1 MRSFSGP
8 RAWHRPRYG
17 ERMRLALT
25 ALTAALVVLSL
36 TSIGCSAEVTEDVAD
51 DSIAAAD
58 SSEEGLTGSQPV
70 GTELVTTA
78 AVNFRTG
85 PSTSSAVIRVLPA
98 GTRVASGSATPQN
111 GFYGI
116 TTGGRTGWVHG
127 AYLRSGT
134 ATGGTPD
141 TTPPAGTISS
151 RGQDQM
157 RRIVPFAD
165 ANHSGAS
172 RGRCFQYVWGY
183 LWKSGYG
190 DINEYNDAPD
200 MGSAEARMFAEYMN
214 RGTNAARW
222 GLQRLPLTNP
232 YDAPRGAVVV
242 VAAGS
247 PGTAHPTA
255 GDIAIAAGGGR
266 FINDGP
272 NMGYGGSRDAFTR
285 GGGRVLGIYV
295 PR

>member
-1 MRSFSGP
+1 MITRNIRKAS
-8 RAWHRPRYG
+8 WVVV
-17 ERMRLALT
+17 AL
-25 ALTAALVVLSL
+25 LLSVSAA
-36 TSIGCSAEVTEDVAD
+36 GCSAELEGAPEGDG
-51 DSIAAAD
+51 
-58 SSEEGLTGSQPV
+58 SSEEGLTGSVAV
-70 GTELVTTA
+70 GTELVTTTV
-78 AVNFRTG
+78 VNHRAS
-85 PSTSSAVIRVLPA
+85 PSTSAAILQVIPA
-98 GTRVASGSATPQN
+98 GTKVRVGAAAPNAGW
-111 GFYGI
+111 YGI
-116 TTGGRTGWVHG
+116 TWNGQTGWVFG
-127 AYLRSGT
+127 QYLAASGT
-134 ATGGTPD
+134 TPSN
-141 TTPPAGTISS
+141 PSNPSNPSGSISS

-157 RRIVPFAD
+157 SRVVTYAD
-165 ANHSGAS
+165 RNHSGGS

-190 DINEYNDAPD
+190 NIDSYNDAPD

-214 RGTNAARW
+214 RGNNAQTW
-222 GLQRLPLTNP
+222 GLQRLSLTNP

-272 NMGYGGSRDAFTR
+272 NMGYGGSRQAFVN

>member
-1 MRSFSGP
+1 MNIRKGS
-8 RAWHRPRYG
+8 WVV
-17 ERMRLALT
+17 
-25 ALTAALVVLSL
+25 AAVLLSV
-36 TSIGCSAEVTEDVAD
+36 SAAGCSAELEGAPEAD
-51 DSIAAAD
+51 S
-58 SSEEGLTGSQPV
+58 SSEEGLTGNVAV

-78 AVNFRTG
+78 AVNHRAS
-85 PSTSSAVIRVLPA
+85 PSTSAAILQVIPS
-98 GTRVASGSATPQN
+98 GTKVRSGAAAPKSGWYGVTWN
-111 GFYGI
+111 GQ
-116 TTGGRTGWVHG
+116 TGWVSG
-127 AYLRSGT
+127 QYLAASGT
-134 ATGGTPD
+134 TPSN
-141 TTPPAGTISS
+141 PSNPSNPSGSVSA

-157 RRIVPFAD
+157 SRVVTYAD
-165 ANHSGAS
+165 RNHSGAS
-172 RGRCFQYVWGY
+172 RGRCFQYVWDY

-190 DINEYNDAPD
+190 NIDSYNDAPD

-214 RGTNAARW
+214 RGSNAQTW
-222 GLQRLPLTNP
+222 GLQRLSLTNP

-272 NMGYGGSRDAFTR
+272 NMGYGGSRQAFVN